1 MSARLDGRPS
11 GYPARKWLSYVYG
24 PIKVPRYL
32 TKCSQKQ
39 PFRACYDAK
48 ERYQSKTIMRTM
60 PVENLKKGDLVLLEA
75 QITRYSTAADGG
87 NRQNITAKE
96 RAKNKAKGPTEWK
109 VTFELVSVSL
119 LSERP
124 PSFDVESVD
133 GPDFKE
139 SF

>member
-1 MSARLDGRPS
+1 MSSL
-11 GYPARKWLSYVYG
+11 
-24 PIKVPRYL
+24 
-32 TKCSQKQ
+32 
-39 PFRACYDAK
+39 
-48 ERYQSKTIMRTM
+48 

-75 QITRYSTAADGG
+75 QVTRYSTAADGG
-87 NRQNITAKE
+87 KRQNMTAKE

-124 PSFDVESVD
+124 PSLDVDPVAS
-133 GPDFKE
+133 GPDFKD